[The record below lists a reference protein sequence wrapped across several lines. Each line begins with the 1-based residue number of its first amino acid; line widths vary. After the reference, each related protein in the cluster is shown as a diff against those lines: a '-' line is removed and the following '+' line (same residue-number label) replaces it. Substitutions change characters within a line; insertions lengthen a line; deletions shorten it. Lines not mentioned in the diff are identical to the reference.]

1 MAEKSKIV
9 ALVISFILTGLGIA
23 YLGDIKKGASLFAA
37 KIVLNV
43 LGMWVSRIFSY
54 IGILVWIAALYLT
67 WVEAEK
73 VCN

>member
-23 YLGDIKKGASLFAA
+23 YLGDIKKGASLFVA

-43 LGMWVSRIFSY
+43 LGMWISRIFSY